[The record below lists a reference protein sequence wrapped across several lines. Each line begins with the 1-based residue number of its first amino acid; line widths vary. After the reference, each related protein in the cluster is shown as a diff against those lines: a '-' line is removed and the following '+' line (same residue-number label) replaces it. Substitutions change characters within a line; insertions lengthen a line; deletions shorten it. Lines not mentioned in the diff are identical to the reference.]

1 MNPQRSTPNDLAGQ
15 RHIPIDP
22 EDPIEEILKVPE
34 DRPWTSAEA
43 ADWLLSLGEEE
54 RLATLGRWA
63 ADLDRLDEEI
73 LNLLATLGSYRRLAQ
88 EEIVA
93 ERDALANRIAHCC
106 QVLADLPGPE
116 PEPGSVPDRGPT
128 PPAA

>member
-1 MNPQRSTPNDLAGQ
+1 MNPQCSTPHDLAGQ
-15 RHIPIDP
+15 LHIPFDP
-22 EDPIEEILKVPE
+22 FYSIGEIPDVPE
-34 DRPWTSAEA
+34 DQPWSSEDA
-43 ADWLLSLGEEE
+43 AAWLLTLAEED
-54 RLATLGRWA
+54 RLITLGRWA

-73 LNLLATLGSYRRLAQ
+73 GNLLATLGSYHRLVQ

-106 QVLADLPGPE
+106 QMLADLPGPE
-116 PEPGSVPDRGPT
+116 SGSGPDRGPT

>member
-1 MNPQRSTPNDLAGQ
+1 MNPQRSTPHDLTGQ
-15 RHIPIDP
+15 LHMPFDP
-22 EDPIEEILKVPE
+22 VDPIEEILEVPE
-34 DRPWTSAEA
+34 DRPWTPAEA

-73 LNLLATLGSYRRLAQ
+73 RNLLATVGSYRRLAQ

-93 ERDALANRIAHCC
+93 ERDALADRIAHCC

-116 PEPGSVPDRGPT
+116 SGSGPDRGPA
-128 PPAA
+128 PPAV